1 MICKTLKT
9 RDLRLQTNAIASLE
23 ELKQKESGVAERYV
37 KDYVLKKAVGE
48 LKQDFRTYI
57 GGRAS
62 RKLGKSG
69 ETDSIALYNKAS
81 GRSVA
86 KNNKTFTVTQGEDAG
101 TVIPDFYKAGEHE
114 NQRRADGQY
123 ID

>member
-1 MICKTLKT
+1 MKNGLELIPESF
-9 RDLRLQTNAIASLE
+9 IATITKLE
-23 ELKQKESGVAERYV
+23 KVESSVTERYV
-37 KDYVLKKAVGE
+37 RDFIMKTTAGLIS
-48 LKQDFRTYI
+48 QDFRTYI
-57 GGRAS
+57 GGRSS